1 MNRYYK
7 ITIVET
13 GRQDLKRDT
22 PQIFN
27 EIEDNF
33 KTLDKLKE
41 FLINRYGKMPKGKN
55 KIYRDVKGKSVVYGF
70 LHSFWNWD
78 CSHNSK
84 KWYQTDWISIT
95 EVIETPVLIN
105 SKGEFTQ
112 KCNVIELPK

>member
-1 MNRYYK
+1 MSKYK
-7 ITIVET
+7 ISITET
-13 GRQDLKRDT
+13 GRGSLNEAPT
-22 PQIFN
+22 IFS
-27 EIEDNF
+27 EDISQHA
-33 KTLDKLKE
+33 TLEKVIE

-55 KIYRDVKGKSVVYGF
+55 KIYRDVDGKSVVYGF

-112 KCNVIELPK
+112 KCNVIELLK